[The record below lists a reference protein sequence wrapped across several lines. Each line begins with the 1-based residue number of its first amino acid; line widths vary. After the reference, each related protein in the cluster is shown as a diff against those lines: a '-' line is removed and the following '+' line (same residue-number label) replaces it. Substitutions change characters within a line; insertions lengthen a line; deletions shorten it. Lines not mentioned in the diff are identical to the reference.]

1 MDWDYSRHYAR
12 LHPDTP
18 EHDANLRDYF
28 QRHLS
33 PHLPRATDSV
43 VLDVGCGRGYALEWL
58 RSLGY
63 TRQTGID
70 RDAAQVAFAT
80 GRGLEVSKVD
90 DTLAELRARP
100 DSCDLILL
108 MDVLEHVPRASQP
121 DLLQAIRQALK
132 PGGKLLCTV
141 PNANSPLAGHW
152 RYVDYTHECLFTRE
166 SLEFLLGQTGLEVTH
181 VLPLEFLAAPRL
193 GFWPP
198 NRHTLRWWARVLS
211 RLQPRLACLGEF
223 GWKIGRS
230 VPLSP
235 NLLACAVRAR

>member
-18 EHDANLRDYF
+18 EHDANLRGYF
-28 QRHLS
+28 QRHLAA
-33 PHLPRATDSV
+33 HLPQARDCT

-63 TRQTGID
+63 SRLAGID
-70 RDAAQVAFAT
+70 RDAAQVAFAA
-80 GRGLEVSKVD
+80 GRGLDVRKVD
-90 DTLAELRARP
+90 DTLEELRARP
-100 DSCDLILL
+100 ESFDLVLL
-108 MDVLEHVPRASQP
+108 MDVLEHVPRVDQP
-121 DLLQAIRQALK
+121 HLLAAIRKTLK
-132 PGGKLLCTV
+132 PGGKVLCTV
-141 PNANSPLAGHW
+141 PNATSPLAGHW

-166 SLEFLLGQTGLEVTH
+166 SLEFLLGQTGFELTH
-181 VLPLEFLAAPRL
+181 FQALEFQAAPRF

-198 NRHTLRWWARVLS
+198 NRHTVRWWIRILS

-223 GWKIGRS
+223 GWKAGRH

-235 NLLACAVRAR
+235 NLLACAVRA